1 MFWILGC
8 GLGSPVPSGAT
19 EVELQ
24 VHALGYVRDGEQA
37 VIETANEYSALL
49 DGGGDTGDAG
59 LDDAPDVDFD
69 SDVVFT
75 NWWVDGGCEDGPTY
89 TAWVLDGTLFAHVEM
104 GKDGGCDAYF
114 PQLDILVA
122 PRSGVDAFEWTPE

>member
-37 VIETANEYSALL
+37 VIEMQGE
-49 DGGGDTGDAG
+49 
-59 LDDAPDVDFD
+59 
-69 SDVVFT
+69 
-75 NWWVDGGCEDGPTY
+75 
-89 TAWVLDGTLFAHVEM
+89 AHDWSE
-104 GKDGGCDAYF
+104 
-114 PQLDILVA
+114 
-122 PRSGVDAFEWTPE
+122 PEPAESL